1 MGGGVVN
8 PASPRLKAKFATKS
22 KAKNAFLLSLLAVAA
37 LSGSANALELNIQG
51 QKHWVWTGDDASA
64 TDTTNGIKQTK
75 NGNKPTKIEATDGVV
90 NFSKDTNTLNYFLI
104 SDGQHIDK
112 ITLGG
117 DNSNTLSSFS
127 YNKGFSVGELI
138 VKGGSIS
145 HPGRWATTNTC
156 GSTCA
161 TLNVD
166 KLTLDASD
174 TANYGTISL
183 SAINAKSTQITG
195 SAASSAITIS
205 TTSTANAYNVNLGD
219 ITLSNGKLTLGG
231 DTSIYSASS
240 LTLDE
245 NASLDT
251 SGATKDLVET
261 KVSKIVIAENAG
273 DGTNGVLTGI
283 DTSKVLSK
291 LSFTA
296 KASGKGDEYDYFA
309 TYLSPISV
317 NLGTSELP
325 NTFYQVE
332 HRVIDDGL
340 IKQSGDN
347 VSIYAKNGNDIIA
360 NTSMTNYKLA
370 VSDRVQAMFDNAFIA
385 RQILLADTLDINSK
399 MMSYKVNK
407 TRLGSNVRGE
417 NMYENEFKKGD
428 FWVDY
433 DYTGVKRY
441 GDEEVGRLNLKSHAF
456 ALGLGIVDNSTTRA
470 GLFTRYTITNADSVE
485 LENSYKANS
494 INAGLYVSQLVWSGG
509 YLRGQL
515 SYHSIGVKGEYVL
528 QNTLAGNT
536 SGSVKHE
543 YSYITTG
550 LGVAQDVDFSGS
562 AWANVGLDFN
572 HIVALSKN
580 EGGDDADDSVRI
592 GADSLSML
600 SLSGAMGGRVSQN
613 VLIYAHG
620 QAGYVLANYDE
631 SFEFDA
637 SHTVRGSTLFADNY
651 AYNGFVANI
660 GVGVVWNVLNNLQLS
675 LDTANVAYGNFN
687 DSSFKTKLGLDYRF

>member
-1 MGGGVVN
+1 
-8 PASPRLKAKFATKS
+8 
-22 KAKNAFLLSLLAVAA
+22 
-37 LSGSANALELNIQG
+37 
-51 QKHWVWTGDDASA
+51 
-64 TDTTNGIKQTK
+64 
-75 NGNKPTKIEATDGVV
+75 
-90 NFSKDTNTLNYFLI
+90 
-104 SDGQHIDK
+104 
-112 ITLGG
+112 
-117 DNSNTLSSFS
+117 
-127 YNKGFSVGELI
+127 
-138 VKGGSIS
+138 
-145 HPGRWATTNTC
+145 
-156 GSTCA
+156 
-161 TLNVD
+161 
-166 KLTLDASD
+166 
-174 TANYGTISL
+174 
-183 SAINAKSTQITG
+183 
-195 SAASSAITIS
+195 
-205 TTSTANAYNVNLGD
+205 
-219 ITLSNGKLTLGG
+219 
-231 DTSIYSASS
+231 
-240 LTLDE
+240 
-245 NASLDT
+245 
-251 SGATKDLVET
+251 
-261 KVSKIVIAENAG
+261 
-273 DGTNGVLTGI
+273 
-283 DTSKVLSK
+283 
-291 LSFTA
+291 
-296 KASGKGDEYDYFA
+296 
-309 TYLSPISV
+309 
-317 NLGTSELP
+317 
-325 NTFYQVE
+325 
-332 HRVIDDGL
+332 
-340 IKQSGDN
+340 
-347 VSIYAKNGNDIIA
+347 
-360 NTSMTNYKLA
+360 MTNYKLA

-399 MMSYKVNK
+399 MMSYKANK

-441 GDEEVGRLNLKSHAF
+441 GDEEVGRLNLKSHAL

-515 SYHSIGVKGEYVL
+515 SYHNIGVKGEYVL
-528 QNTLAGNT
+528 QNTLTGNT

-600 SLSGAMGGRVSQN
+600 SLSGAMGGRVSQS

-637 SHTVRGSTLFADNY
+637 SRTVRGGTLLADNY